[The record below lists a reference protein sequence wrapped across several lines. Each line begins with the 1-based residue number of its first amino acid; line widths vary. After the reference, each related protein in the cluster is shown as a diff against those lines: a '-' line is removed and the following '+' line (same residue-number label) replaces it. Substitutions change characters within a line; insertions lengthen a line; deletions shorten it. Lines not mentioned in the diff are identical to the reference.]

1 MALFS
6 KPPSKKPEPLK
17 LEPKSGAPMT
27 ARTPPRSGDR
37 PVSAREVAHDA
48 RGKKGVAEWPGIEP
62 AGEISVGGAS
72 MMEWSTSNSSIEVL
86 QTNPGLCS
94 VLENAALLF
103 AGGQLEAS
111 RTLLEQGVRT
121 DHDAKTSPLA
131 WLALFD
137 VLQRGNDRA
146 AFEQMALQYV
156 VQFERSAPAWEEGLT
171 TTAGPKV
178 IAGGY
183 IPVTGKLTAAS
194 AAQIEGM
201 KRAIEK
207 KVPHARL
214 DLASVTGFDDVGA
227 RLLADA
233 LAYARKHRFALT
245 LQRPEKLE
253 VAVTAVVK
261 RGRDG
266 GEGAWLLSLELLQF
280 ANNHD
285 AFDERSI
292 EYAIAF
298 EQSPPAWE
306 PPPMPEAVTPAGE
319 APPAD
324 APSDDKLRVVED
336 GDAESLMF
344 SGVLAGSTNAQ
355 LASMAEFAQRKA
367 IVPIDMTAVDRIDF
381 VCAGSLLNAINRI
394 EHQRKAVQII
404 GASPIIR
411 ALLLLIGIS
420 PRHFLKRAT

>member
-137 VLQRGNDRA
+137 VLQRANDRA

-227 RLLADA
+227 RLLAVA

>member
-137 VLQRGNDRA
+137 VLQRANDRA

-266 GEGAWLLSLELLQF
+266 GDGAWLLSLELLQF

>member
-1 MALFS
+1 
-6 KPPSKKPEPLK
+6 
-17 LEPKSGAPMT
+17 MT
-27 ARTPPRSGDR
+27 ARTPPRPGER

-72 MMEWSTSNSSIEVL
+72 LMEWSPSNSSIEVL

-103 AGGQLEAS
+103 AGGQLDAS

-121 DHDAKTSPLA
+121 DDDAKTSPLA

-137 VLQRGNDRA
+137 VLQRANDRA

-171 TTAGPKV
+171 TTVGPKV

-194 AAQIEGM
+194 AAQVEGM

-214 DLASVTGFDDVGA
+214 DLASVAGFDDAGA

-233 LAYARKHRFALT
+233 LAYARKHRFTLT

-253 VAVTAVVK
+253 VAVTAAVK

-298 EQSPPAWE
+298 EQSPPSWE
-306 PPPMPEAVTPAGE
+306 PPPMPEGVSQAGD
-319 APPAD
+319 ALPAD
-324 APSDDKLRVVED
+324 PPLDDKLRVVD
-336 GDAESLMF
+336 DSDAEHLMF

-355 LASMAEFAQRKA
+355 LASMSEFAQRKP
-367 IVPIDMTAVDRIDF
+367 IVPVDMTAVDRIDF

-394 EHQRKAVQII
+394 ESQRKAVQII

>member
-137 VLQRGNDRA
+137 VLQRANDRA

-324 APSDDKLRVVED
+324 ASSDDKLRVVED

>member
-27 ARTPPRSGDR
+27 ARTPPRSSDR
-37 PVSAREVAHDA
+37 PLSAREVAHDA

-72 MMEWSTSNSSIEVL
+72 LMEWSPSNSSIEVV

-111 RTLLEQGVRT
+111 RTLLDQGVRT
-121 DHDAKTSPLA
+121 DHDAMTSPLA

-137 VLQRGNDRA
+137 VLQRANDRA

-194 AAQIEGM
+194 AAQVEGM
-201 KRAIEK
+201 RRSIEK

-214 DLASVTGFDDVGA
+214 DLASVAGFDDAGA

-233 LAYARKHRFALT
+233 LAHARKHRFTLT

-253 VAVTAVVK
+253 AAVTAEVK

-306 PPPMPEAVTPAGE
+306 PPPMAEPAMVAGDAV
-319 APPAD
+319 PAD
-324 APSDDKLRVVED
+324 ASLDDKSRVVD
-336 GDAESLMF
+336 DDDAEHLMF
-344 SGVLAGSTNAQ
+344 TGVLAGSTNAQ
-355 LASMAEFAQRKA
+355 LASMVEFARRKP
-367 IVPIDMTAVDRIDF
+367 IVPIDMTGVDRIDF

-394 EHQRKAVQII
+394 ESQRKAVQII

>member
-137 VLQRGNDRA
+137 VLQRANDRA

-194 AAQIEGM
+194 AAQVEGM